1 MTTNQ
6 ALSGGP
12 GFGPVDLALLLRSR
26 PADPAGPCVT
36 FEGRTWTISD
46 VHDAADLMAAGLRA
60 AGVGR
65 ADVVATCCENRAEFL
80 PLMLAVWSVG
90 AAVAPLNA
98 LLTAEERS
106 RVLDKLRPRLVIAES
121 SLDWPSGGPV
131 IGGPLRGTD
140 DFEMVIPTG
149 DTPRQVAGDTAL
161 ILHTSG
167 TTAQPKSVALS
178 AGNLV
183 GAMESVL
190 RLVRKGTKDKTKR
203 GKEKAGR
210 GAPNLVAFPQAHLAG
225 VFSTLL
231 GVYNDRELVLMR
243 RFEVIP
249 FLDLVARHRVPSVI
263 LNPTMVYMLCD
274 APGSAEAAL
283 ASLRFV
289 RSGSSR
295 LSPTLATRFYERFG
309 VPVLN
314 CYGQTETAG
323 EVIGWTVPDLPRA
336 AEKLGSVGRPH
347 TGVSLRFVDEHLADV
362 AAGEVGELCVKA
374 PFIMD
379 GYLDAD
385 DRAADFVEGGFLRT
399 GDLGR
404 IDADGF
410 VWLVG
415 RRKEVISCG
424 GYKILPEEVEEALR
438 SHPAVRDVMVAGVPD
453 ERLGEKPCAF
463 VIAGADAGLDGGPA
477 ALAVALA
484 DHARARLARYK
495 LPRDIRF
502 VDALP
507 RNATGKVLR
516 ARAEELLAAT
526 DAALTR

>member
-1 MTTNQ
+1 M
-6 ALSGGP
+6 
-12 GFGPVDLALLLRSR
+12 
-26 PADPAGPCVT
+26 
-36 FEGRTWTISD
+36 
-46 VHDAADLMAAGLRA
+46 HDTADLMAAGLRA
-60 AGVGR
+60 AGVRGQ
-65 ADVVATCCENRAEFL
+65 DVVATCCENRAEFL
-80 PLMLAVWSVG
+80 PMMLAVWSVG

-98 LLTAEERS
+98 LLTADERG
-106 RVLDKLRPRLVIAES
+106 RVLDRLRPRLVIAES
-121 SLDWPSGGPV
+121 SLDWPAGGPV
-131 IGGPLRGTD
+131 VGGPLRGTD

-149 DTPRQVAGDTAL
+149 DTPRQVSGDTAL

-190 RLVRKGTKDKTKR
+190 RLVRKGG
-203 GKEKAGR
+203 GKEKVGR

-243 RFEVIP
+243 RFEVNP

-347 TGVSLRFVDEHLADV
+347 HGVSLRFVDEHLADV
-362 AAGEVGELCVKA
+362 ASGEVGELCVKA

-379 GYLDAD
+379 GYLDAAEP
-385 DRAADFVEGGFLRT
+385 AADFLEGGFLRT

-415 RRKEVISCG
+415 RRREVISCG

-438 SHPAVRDVMVAGVPD
+438 SHPAVGDVMVAGVPD

-463 VIAGADAGLDGGPA
+463 VVARTDPASDGGVAVLA
-477 ALAVALA
+477 AALA
-484 DHARARLARYK
+484 DHARGRLARYK

-526 DAALTR
+526 DAALAR

>member
-1 MTTNQ
+1 MNQ
-6 ALSGGP
+6 SLWGAP
-12 GFGPVDLALLLRSR
+12 GFGPADLALLLRSR
-26 PADPAGPCVT
+26 SFDPAVSCLT
-36 FEGRTWTISD
+36 FEERTWTVSD
-46 VHDAADLMAAGLRA
+46 VHDTADVMAAALRA

-65 ADVVATCCENRAEFL
+65 LDVVATCCENRAEFL

-90 AAVAPLNA
+90 AALAPLNA
-98 LLTAEERS
+98 LLTADERS
-106 RVLDKLRPRLVIAES
+106 RILVRLRPRVVIGET
-121 SLDWPSGGPV
+121 SLDWPSDGPLV
-131 IGGPLRGTD
+131 AGPLRGAD
-140 DFEMVIPTG
+140 GFEMVVPG
-149 DTPRQVAGDTAL
+149 DAPRQVQADTAL

-190 RLVRKGTKDKTKR
+190 RLVRRGSAGKEKA

-231 GVYNDRELVLMR
+231 GLYNDREVLLMR
-243 RFEVIP
+243 RFEVTA
-249 FLDLVARHRVPSVI
+249 FLALVERHRVPSVI

-347 TGVSLRFVDEHLADV
+347 HGVSLRFVDEHLADV
-362 AAGEVGELCVKA
+362 TSGEVGELCVKA
-374 PFIMD
+374 PFVMD

-385 DRAADFVEGGFLRT
+385 SDGADFVDGGFLRT

-415 RRKEVISCG
+415 RRKEIISCG
-424 GYKILPEEVEEALR
+424 GFKILPEEVEEALR
-438 SHPAVRDVMVAGVPD
+438 SHPAVGDVMVAGVPD
-453 ERLGEKPCAF
+453 ERLGETPCAF
-463 VIAGADAGLDGGPA
+463 VVARSGAGPDGDPS
-477 ALAVALA
+477 ALAAALA

-516 ARAEELLAAT
+516 ARAGELLAAT
-526 DAALTR
+526 APALTR

>member
-1 MTTNQ
+1 MNQ
-6 ALSGGP
+6 PLWGGP
-12 GFGPVDLALLLRSR
+12 GFGPADLADLLRSR
-26 PADPAGPCVT
+26 PTDPAGPCVT
-36 FEGRTWTISD
+36 FEGRTWTTSD
-46 VHDAADLMAAGLRA
+46 VHCAADVMAGALRA
-60 AGVGR
+60 AGVGGQ
-65 ADVVATCCENRAEFL
+65 DVVATCCENRAEFL

-98 LLTAEERS
+98 LLTADERG
-106 RVLDKLRPRLVIAES
+106 RILDRLRPRLVVAEA
-121 SLDWPSGGPV
+121 SLDWPSGGAV

-140 DFEMVIPTG
+140 DFELVIPAC
-149 DTPRQVAGDTAL
+149 DPPRQVPGDTAL

-167 TTAQPKSVALS
+167 TTTQPKSVALS

-190 RLVRKGTKDKTKR
+190 RLVRKGGGGR
-203 GKEKAGR
+203 ESAGR
-210 GAPNLVAFPQAHLAG
+210 GAPNLVAFPQAHLGG

-231 GVYNDRELVLMR
+231 GVYNDRQLVLMR
-243 RFEVIP
+243 RFEVTP

-274 APGSAEAAL
+274 APDSAEAAL

-347 TGVSLRFVDEHLADV
+347 HGVTLRFVDEHLADV
-362 AAGEVGELCVKA
+362 ASGEVGELCVKA

-379 GYLDAD
+379 GYLDSD
-385 DRAADFVEGGFLRT
+385 DRTADFVDGAFLRT

-404 IDADGF
+404 VDADGF

-424 GYKILPEEVEEALR
+424 GFKILPEEVEEALR
-438 SHPAVRDVMVAGVPD
+438 SHPAVADVMVAGVPD

-463 VIAGADAGLDGGPA
+463 VVARADAAAGDTT
-477 ALAVALA
+477 ALAAALA
-484 DHARARLARYK
+484 DHARSRLARYK
-495 LPRDIRF
+495 LPRDVRF

-516 ARAEELLAAT
+516 GRAEDLLAAS
-526 DAALTR
+526 DPALAR